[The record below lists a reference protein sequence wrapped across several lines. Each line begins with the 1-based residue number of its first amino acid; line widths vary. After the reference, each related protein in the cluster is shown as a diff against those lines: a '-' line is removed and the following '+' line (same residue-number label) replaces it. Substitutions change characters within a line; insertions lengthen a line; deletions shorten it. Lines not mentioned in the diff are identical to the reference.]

1 MKATTKTFTSFKD
14 LFADQCPERAAKLAE
29 GERRAKENEA
39 RQKAA
44 ATAKKQAAE
53 TYRRLA
59 EGAACLWRISR
70 RHKYTKYEEYAKIL
84 NEVHPPKEKYA
95 LQALKDMQTMGIS
108 DFSEESLESQ
118 MHYYLDSLNDL

>member
-1 MKATTKTFTSFKD
+1 MKATKKFSSFEE
-14 LFADQCPERAAKLAE
+14 LFAFQCPQKAAKLAE
-29 GERRAKENEA
+29 GKRRAEENEA

-44 ATAKKQAAE
+44 AAAKKQAVG

-70 RHKYTKYEEYAKIL
+70 RYGYSTYEEYVKIL
-84 NEVHPPKEKYA
+84 DKEHPTKEKEA
-95 LQALKDMQTMGIS
+95 WLALKNMQTMGIS

-118 MHYYLDSLNDL
+118 MHYYLDSMSDV

>member
-14 LFADQCPERAAKLAE
+14 LFADQCPERAAKLTE
-29 GERRAKENEA
+29 GERRVKENEA

-70 RHKYTKYEEYAKIL
+70 RDGYATYEEYAKIL
-84 NEVHPPKEKYA
+84 DKEHPAKEKEA
-95 LQALKDMQTMGIS
+95 WLALKDMRTMGFS
-108 DFSEESLESQ
+108 DFSEDSLETQ
-118 MHYYLDSLNDL
+118 MHYYLDSLENL